1 MLRVNTSAQK
11 YQLEKFTLRLYQG
24 VLQFSLY
31 MLSTFLVKFP
41 VEVLCLLLLLKKLQY
56 FKISSI

>member
-1 MLRVNTSAQK
+1 MLRVNTSAQI

-31 MLSTFLVKFP
+31 MLSTFLVKFSA
-41 VEVLCLLLLLKKLQY
+41 EVLCLLLLLKKLQY